1 MILNRTSSPTEDRNQ
16 STLTSVLAN
25 VTYLIGQCES
35 MARLSGKVAIITG
48 SSGGIGRATA
58 IIFAREGA
66 DVVVHYRSKESEARE
81 LVEKITAMGHKA
93 LLARVDFDDVSHAE
107 DEVQKMIDLTIKEF
121 NRVDVLVNLAGY
133 PARGEWNK
141 RLFEVTS
148 EDFFKPVNVDLF
160 GSFLCAR
167 AVAPHMIRQEKGVIV
182 NVSSTPALAGHDK
195 GFAFTV
201 AKAAI
206 IVLTKALAFELAP
219 FVRVN
224 TIALG
229 NVETSW
235 IRELSSDE
243 LSAARNEN
251 LIRRFGSQEEIGKA
265 LVFLCSDDSS
275 FINGQTIVLDGGTI
289 LH

>member
-1 MILNRTSSPTEDRNQ
+1 MEQGGN
-16 STLTSVLAN
+16 
-25 VTYLIGQCES
+25 

-48 SSGGIGRATA
+48 SSGGIGKTTA
-58 IIFAREGA
+58 ITFAREGS
-66 DVVVHYRSKESEARE
+66 DVVIQFRSRESEARQ
-81 LVEKITAMGHKA
+81 LVDEITRMGRKA
-93 LLARVDFDDVSHAE
+93 LLARVDFEDVGRAE
-107 DEVQKMIDLTIKEF
+107 VEVQRMVDLTVKEF
-121 NRVDVLVNLAGY
+121 NRVDALVNLAGY
-133 PARGEWNK
+133 PARGEWSK
-141 RLFEVTS
+141 KLLEVTA
-148 EDFFKPVNVDLF
+148 EGFFKPLNVDLF

-167 AVAPHMIRQEKGVIV
+167 AVAPHMIRGRKGVIV

-206 IVLTKALAFELAP
+206 IGLTKALAFELAP

-224 TIALG
+224 TVALG

-235 IRELSSDE
+235 TGELSDEE

-251 LIRRFGSQEEIGKA
+251 LIRRFGSQEEVAKA
-265 LVFLCSDDSS
+265 LAFLCSDDSS
-275 FINGQTIVLDGGTI
+275 FINGQTIVLDGGTV

>member
-1 MILNRTSSPTEDRNQ
+1 MT
-16 STLTSVLAN
+16 
-25 VTYLIGQCES
+25 
-35 MARLSGKVAIITG
+35 RLSGKVAIITG
-48 SSGGIGRATA
+48 SSGGIGKTA
-58 IIFAREGA
+58 AMIFAKEGA
-66 DVVVHYRSKESEARE
+66 DVVIHYRSKESEAKE
-81 LVEKITAMGHKA
+81 LVEKITEIGRKA
-93 LLARVDFDDVSHAE
+93 LLARVDFDDISHAE
-107 DEVQKMIDLTIKEF
+107 KEVQKMVDFAIKEF

-133 PARGEWNK
+133 PASGEWNK
-141 RLFEVTS
+141 KLLEITA
-148 EDFFKPVNVDLF
+148 EDFFKPLNVDLF
-160 GSFLCAR
+160 GSFLCAK

-206 IVLTKALAFELAP
+206 IGLTKALAFELAP

-229 NVETSW
+229 NVETAW
-235 IRELSSDE
+235 THELNSEE
-243 LSAARNEN
+243 LSAAQNEN
-251 LIRRFGSQEEIGKA
+251 LIRRFGSQEEIAKT
-265 LVFLCSDDSS
+265 LVFLCGDDST